1 MRDIAYVVE
10 LAKSYD
16 RAEITRDAL
25 QDQIHAVSLSVVQ
38 FGVIAFAD
46 EFGGEAA
53 AAFVVAAELPL
64 IVDADGFWSINEQDE
79 RVKDFP
85 PEDL

>member
-38 FGVIAFAD
+38 YGVIAFAD
-46 EFGGEAA
+46 EFGDEAA

-64 IVDADGFWSINEQDE
+64 VVDADGFWSINEQDE

-85 PEDL
+85 PE